1 MTRPKRAFPDD
12 TPPTL
17 APDLAE
23 RRPKLVLPMGRGSRG
38 KTMLCRW
45 MIERALNA
53 GRVPVV
59 ADGDRTNQ
67 SLARSF
73 SGVLSP
79 PSADDADVRAWIA
92 GLVEALLTERQDTVL
107 DLGGGDLVLK
117 GLAREMDLLPWLT
130 GLGVDLVAV
139 HLIGAASDDMAFLQS
154 VEEGSLLAAPATI
167 LVLNEGMVPPGR
179 SPHAAFSATVQAHP
193 ILTATVARGARVVSM
208 PRLEPASEVEER
220 GMTFV
225 AASENQAPGGQPP
238 LGPWR
243 AQQVAI
249 WRRRMAEAFA
259 SVEEWLP

>member
-1 MTRPKRAFPDD
+1 MTRPKRNPSDD
-12 TPPTL
+12 MPPE
-17 APDLAE
+17 PSPGPAE

-45 MIERALNA
+45 MIERALDA

-67 SLARSF
+67 SLARAF
-73 SGVLSP
+73 SSVLSP
-79 PSADDADVRAWIA
+79 PSADDADVREWIA
-92 GLVEALLTERQDTVL
+92 GLVEALLIERQDTVL

-130 GLGVDLVAV
+130 GLGVELVAV
-139 HLIGAASDDMAFLQS
+139 HLIGAASDDMAFLYS
-154 VEEGSLLAAPATI
+154 MEEGGLLAPPATI

-193 ILTATVARGARVVSM
+193 ILAATVARGARVVSM

-220 GMTFV
+220 GLTFM
-225 AASENQAPGGQPP
+225 AASENRVPAGQPP
-238 LGPWR
+238 LGLWR
-243 AQQVAI
+243 AQQVAL
-249 WRRRMAEAFA
+249 WRRRMAVAFA
-259 SVEEWLP
+259 PVEEWLP